1 MGPYPGARVQRMTG
15 KKWTFLVL
23 ADEDAPIRQFSVSRR
38 RVRVAVGS
46 AVACSL
52 ALVLLAGVIGMGSNA
67 RHRAGELELENA
79 NLAEQLDV
87 MQEKVSG
94 LEGFLTDIS
103 RRNGQF
109 RTLAGLAELDD
120 EVLEVG
126 IGGPGTGTPESNPLW
141 AGNPALGEAAF
152 AVEYDLNALE
162 RRARL
167 LSSSL
172 AEATD
177 SLVAHRDLLEST
189 PSIFPTRGWLSS
201 PFSESR
207 IHPIFHE
214 ALPHEGIDIS
224 APEGTP
230 ILATAKGRVTAA
242 GWTAGLG
249 YMVEIDHGYGYT
261 TRYGHAS
268 KLLVQRGQFVSRG
281 DVIAQ
286 IGSTGIANGPHLHY
300 EVRLHGKPQDPM
312 NYIIRGVIP

>member
-1 MGPYPGARVQRMTG
+1 MTG
-15 KKWTFLVL
+15 KKWTFLLL

-38 RVRVAVGS
+38 RVRVAVGG
-46 AVACSL
+46 AVALSF
-52 ALVLLAGVIGMGSNA
+52 ALVLLAGVIGLGSSA
-67 RHRAGELELENA
+67 RHRASELELENA
-79 NLAEQLDV
+79 NLAVQLDV
-87 MQEKVSG
+87 MQEKVRG
-94 LEGFLTDIS
+94 LDGILTDLS

-141 AGNPALGEAAF
+141 AGNPALGEEAF
-152 AVEYDLNALE
+152 AVEYDLYALE

-189 PSIFPTRGWLSS
+189 PSVFPTNGWMSS
-201 PFSESR
+201 PFSRSR
-207 IHPIFHE
+207 FHPIHHLD
-214 ALPHEGIDIS
+214 LPHEGIDLS

-230 ILATAKGRVTAA
+230 IIATAKGRVTAA
-242 GWTAGLG
+242 GWSAGLG

-312 NYIIRGVIP
+312 DYVILGVVP

>member
-1 MGPYPGARVQRMTG
+1 MTG

-67 RHRAGELELENA
+67 RHRAGELELENV

-242 GWTAGLG
+242 GWAAGLG

-300 EVRLHGKPQDPM
+300 EVRLHGKPQNPED
-312 NYIIRGVIP
+312 YIIRGVIP

>member
-1 MGPYPGARVQRMTG
+1 MTG

-23 ADEDAPIRQFSVSRR
+23 ADENAPIRQFSISRR
-38 RVRVAVGS
+38 RLRVAVGG
-46 AVACSL
+46 AVALSVT
-52 ALVLLAGVIGMGSNA
+52 LVLLAGIIGLGSSA
-67 RHRAGELELENA
+67 RHRAGELEQENA
-79 NLAEQLDV
+79 ELANQLNV
-87 MQEKVSG
+87 MQERVSG
-94 LEGFLTDIS
+94 LEGFLADIT

-109 RTLAGLAELDD
+109 RTLAGLSELDD

-126 IGGPGTGTPESNPLW
+126 IGGPGTGTPETNSLWTLNPD
-141 AGNPALGEAAF
+141 LGEAAF

-189 PSIFPTRGWLSS
+189 PSILPTSGWLSS
-201 PFSESR
+201 PFSQSR
-207 IHPIFHE
+207 FHPIHHQ

-230 ILATAKGRVTAA
+230 IQATAKGRVTAA

-249 YMVEIDHGYGYT
+249 YMVEIDHGYGYV

-268 KLLVQRGQFVSRG
+268 KLLVQRGQRVNRG

-286 IGSTGIANGPHLHY
+286 VGSTGIANGPHLHY
-300 EVRLHGKPQDPM
+300 EVHLHGKPQNPM
-312 NYIIRGVIP
+312 NYVIRGVIP

>member
-1 MGPYPGARVQRMTG
+1 LGPYPGARVLRMTG
-15 KKWTFLVL
+15 KKWTFLLL

-38 RVRVAVGS
+38 RVRVAVGG
-46 AVACSL
+46 AVALSF
-52 ALVLLAGVIGMGSNA
+52 ALVLLAGVIGLGSSA
-67 RHRAGELELENA
+67 RHRASELELENA
-79 NLAEQLDV
+79 NLAVQLDV
-87 MQEKVSG
+87 MQEKVRG
-94 LEGFLTDIS
+94 LDGILTGLS

-141 AGNPALGEAAF
+141 AGNPALGEEAF
-152 AVEYDLNALE
+152 AVEYDLYALE

-189 PSIFPTRGWLSS
+189 PSVFPTNGWMSS
-201 PFSESR
+201 PFSRSR
-207 IHPIFHE
+207 FHPIHHLD
-214 ALPHEGIDIS
+214 LPHEGIDLS

-230 ILATAKGRVTAA
+230 IIATAKGRVTAA
-242 GWTAGLG
+242 GWSAGLG

-312 NYIIRGVIP
+312 IYVILGVVP

>member
-1 MGPYPGARVQRMTG
+1 
-15 KKWTFLVL
+15 
-23 ADEDAPIRQFSVSRR
+23 
-38 RVRVAVGS
+38 VGS
-46 AVACSL
+46 R
-52 ALVLLAGVIGMGSNA
+52 A
-67 RHRAGELELENA
+67 RQRASELELENA
-79 NLAEQLDV
+79 NLAEQLNV
-87 MQEKVSG
+87 MQQRVSG

-103 RRNGQF
+103 TRNGHF
-109 RTLAGLAELDD
+109 RTLAGLSELDD
-120 EVLEVG
+120 EVLQVG

-189 PSIFPTRGWLSS
+189 PSILPTSGWLSS
-201 PFSESR
+201 PFSASR
-207 IHPIFHE
+207 FHPIHHLD
-214 ALPHEGIDIS
+214 LPHEGIDIS

-249 YMVEIDHGYGYT
+249 YMVEIDHGYGYV

-268 KLLVQRGQFVSRG
+268 KLLVQRGQLVSRG
-281 DVIAQ
+281 DVVAQ

-300 EVRLHGKPQDPM
+300 EVHLHGKPQNPM
-312 NYIIRGVIP
+312 DYVIRGVIP

>member
-1 MGPYPGARVQRMTG
+1 MTG
-15 KKWTFLVL
+15 KKWTFLLL

-38 RVRVAVGS
+38 QVRVAVGG
-46 AVACSL
+46 AVTLSL
-52 ALVLLAGVIGMGSNA
+52 TLVLLAGIIGLGSNA
-67 RHRAGELELENA
+67 RHRAGELERENED
-79 NLAEQLDV
+79 LAQQLNV

-94 LEGFLTDIS
+94 LDGFFTDIS

-109 RTLAGLAELDD
+109 RTLAGLSELDD

-126 IGGPGTGTPESNPLW
+126 IGGPGTGTPESNTLW

-189 PSIFPTRGWLSS
+189 PSIFPTSGWLSS
-201 PFSESR
+201 PFSQSR
-207 IHPIFHE
+207 FHPIYLLE
-214 ALPHEGIDIS
+214 LPHEGIDIS

-230 ILATAKGRVTAA
+230 IIATAKGRVTAS
-242 GWTAGLG
+242 GWATGLG
-249 YMVEIDHGYGYT
+249 YMVEIDHGYGYV
-261 TRYGHAS
+261 TRYGHSS
-268 KLLVQRGQFVSRG
+268 KLLVQKGQLVSRG

-300 EVRLHGKPQDPM
+300 EVRLHGIPQDPM
-312 NYIIRGVIP
+312 NYVIRGVVP

>member
-1 MGPYPGARVQRMTG
+1 MTG

-38 RVRVAVGS
+38 RFRVAVGG
-46 AVACSL
+46 AVALSL
-52 ALVLLAGVIGMGSNA
+52 ALVLLAGIIGLGSNA
-67 RHRAGELELENA
+67 RHRASELERENE
-79 NLAEQLDV
+79 NLAVQLNV
-87 MQEKVSG
+87 MQERVSG

-103 RRNGQF
+103 MRNGQF
-109 RTLAGLAELDD
+109 RTLAGLSELDD
-120 EVLEVG
+120 EVLQVG
-126 IGGPGTGTPESNPLW
+126 IGGPGTGTPESNSLW

-189 PSIFPTRGWLSS
+189 PSILPTSGWLSS
-201 PFSESR
+201 PFSQSR
-207 IHPIFHE
+207 IHPIHHQ
-214 ALPHEGIDIS
+214 ALPHEGVDIS
-224 APEGTP
+224 AREGTP

-249 YMVEIDHGYGYT
+249 FMVEIDHGYGYV

-281 DVIAQ
+281 EVIAQ
-286 IGSTGIANGPHLHY
+286 VGSTGIANGPHVHY

-312 NYIIRGVIP
+312 NYVIRGVIP

>member
-1 MGPYPGARVQRMTG
+1 MGPYPGARVLRMTG
-15 KKWTFLVL
+15 KKWTFLLL

-38 RVRVAVGS
+38 RVRVAVGG
-46 AVACSL
+46 AVALSF
-52 ALVLLAGVIGMGSNA
+52 ALVLLAGVIGLGSSA
-67 RHRAGELELENA
+67 RHRASELELENA
-79 NLAEQLDV
+79 NLAVQLDV
-87 MQEKVSG
+87 MQEKVRG
-94 LEGFLTDIS
+94 LDGILTGLS

-141 AGNPALGEAAF
+141 AGNPALGEEAF
-152 AVEYDLNALE
+152 AVEYDLYALE

-189 PSIFPTRGWLSS
+189 PSVFPTNGWMSS
-201 PFSESR
+201 PFSRSR
-207 IHPIFHE
+207 FHPIHHLD
-214 ALPHEGIDIS
+214 LPHEGIDLS

-230 ILATAKGRVTAA
+230 IIATAKGRVTAA
-242 GWTAGLG
+242 GWSAGLG

-312 NYIIRGVIP
+312 IYVILGVVP

>member
-1 MGPYPGARVQRMTG
+1 MTG
-15 KKWTFLVL
+15 KKWTFLLL

-38 RVRVAVGS
+38 RVRVAVGG
-46 AVACSL
+46 AVAISF
-52 ALVLLAGVIGMGSNA
+52 ALVLLAGVIGLGSSA
-67 RHRAGELELENA
+67 RHRASELELENA
-79 NLAEQLDV
+79 NLAVQLDV
-87 MQEKVSG
+87 MQEKVRG
-94 LEGFLTDIS
+94 LDGILTDLS

-141 AGNPALGEAAF
+141 AGNPALGEEAF
-152 AVEYDLNALE
+152 AVEYDLYALE

-189 PSIFPTRGWLSS
+189 PSVFPTNGWLSS
-201 PFSESR
+201 PFSQSR
-207 IHPIFHE
+207 FHPIHHLD
-214 ALPHEGIDIS
+214 LPHEGIDMS

-230 ILATAKGRVTAA
+230 IIATAKGRVTAA
-242 GWTAGLG
+242 GWSAGLG

-312 NYIIRGVIP
+312 NYVILGVVP